1 MPASSRAQRTR
12 RSRTWPWANSGTH
25 LKAEIVIMR
34 CAPLRFSWR
43 RLKLVKGSV
52 PVDHMDVADTWS
64 RKAPFGCKKMAFQ
77 LVERSVP
84 AFLVAAATLLVV
96 QARMSECEF
105 GPLGN
110 GAKPDL
116 DKRLAGIFGAAR
128 PAPTH
133 AQPLGLHDFEIF
145 TAALMLASIE
155 HAEAYPEAAPN
166 LRVGLRHKHGAAVG
180 APPA

>member
-1 MPASSRAQRTR
+1 
-12 RSRTWPWANSGTH
+12 
-25 LKAEIVIMR
+25 MR

-43 RLKLVKGSV
+43 GLKLVEGFV
-52 PVDHMDVADTWS
+52 PADHNGCGYAWS
-64 RKAPFGCKKMAFQ
+64 RKALFGCKKMAFQ

-84 AFLVAAATLLVV
+84 AFPVAAATLLVV

-105 GPLGN
+105 GPFGN
-110 GAKPDL
+110 SAKPDL

-145 TAALMLASIE
+145 AAALMVASIE
-155 HAEAYPEAAPN
+155 HAEAYPEAAAN
-166 LRVGLRHKHGAAVG
+166 LRVGLRHKHGTVVG
-180 APPA
+180 PPPAGDAFRCGERIEDNRWPRLDPARER

>member
-1 MPASSRAQRTR
+1 MAVAT
-12 RSRTWPWANSGTH
+12 
-25 LKAEIVIMR
+25 L
-34 CAPLRFSWR
+34 
-43 RLKLVKGSV
+43 GS
-52 PVDHMDVADTWS
+52 VADTCS
-64 RKAPFGCKKMAFQ
+64 RKAPFGCKTMAFQ

-84 AFLVAAATLLVV
+84 AFLVAAATRLVV
-96 QARMSECEF
+96 QARMRECEL

-155 HAEAYPEAAPN
+155 HAEASPEAATN
-166 LRVGLRHKHGAAVG
+166 LRVGFRHKHGAAVG
-180 APPA
+180 APPAGDAFRCGERIEDGRWPRFDPAHER